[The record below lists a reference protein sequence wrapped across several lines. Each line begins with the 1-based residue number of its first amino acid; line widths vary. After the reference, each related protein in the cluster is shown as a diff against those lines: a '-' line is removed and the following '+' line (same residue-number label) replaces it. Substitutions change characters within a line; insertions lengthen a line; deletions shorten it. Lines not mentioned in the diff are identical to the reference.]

1 MGNLEKKRKALELD
15 RVTMARKEL
24 EFKIEERQEE
34 ILRLQEAIEKQLAR
48 EKELQ
53 AELSA

>member
-34 ILRLQEAIEKQLAR
+34 ISRLQEAIEKQLAR